1 MKDLDKLN
9 EYRIEF
15 YGSMG
20 DKHNGAFEI
29 PVGNNKTAFVIASD
43 GMGWEHVSVTI
54 KNADRCPKWLE
65 MCKIKSMFFEDDEV
79 VMQLHPKKT
88 EYVNNHNYCLHLW
101 KPIGKE
107 IPTPPSILVGIK

>member
-1 MKDLDKLN
+1 
-9 EYRIEF
+9 
-15 YGSMG
+15 
-20 DKHNGAFEI
+20 
-29 PVGNNKTAFVIASD
+29 
-43 GMGWEHVSVTI
+43 
-54 KNADRCPKWLE
+54 
-65 MCKIKSMFFEDDEV
+65 MCEIKSMFFEDDEV